1 MWWLKLRQPVTWDTL
16 IANELS
22 FSFWWQQII
31 YKLWIV
37 YRDDE
42 LYSKSF
48 TFLGCCHTFLVS
60 HAVKFSCLFL
70 FNDFLKKNFLYSL
83 HSSIDMICNK
93 RLLIFFLTHTLTGQ
107 ARCERMNLCIRA
119 CECFWLSFFFFI
131 SCTTIRNQ
139 PKWNL
144 AHQIKVLTFLMPL
157 IYVYNTLY
165 TIDYTMDY
173 IRV

>member
-93 RLLIFFLTHTLTGQ
+93 RLLIFFWHTHLQDRRVVSAWTCVYALANVSGC
-107 ARCERMNLCIRA
+107 R
-119 CECFWLSFFFFI
+119 FFFSFLAPP
-131 SCTTIRNQ
+131 SETSRNE
-139 PKWNL
+139 
-144 AHQIKVLTFLMPL
+144 I
-157 IYVYNTLY
+157 
-165 TIDYTMDY
+165 
-173 IRV
+173 